1 MYIAWK
7 CVKMFCL
14 VYFQTV
20 EECEAIPEAI
30 KFYTETLVSRLYIY
44 HWCFPGIYWKHLVF
58 VLV

>member
-1 MYIAWK
+1 
-7 CVKMFCL
+7 MFCL